1 MKNLIYKIAWFF
13 CLPTI
18 ILHELSHVIMC
29 LIFGKAVTGFDYKIT
44 NEPNFSASVWIIFKE
59 GRKLLPIIII
69 AIAPLFSLVFIL
81 LMASFGLL
89 PIYITIYFLLTAK
102 CLLPSKADYKE
113 INNFKEKLN
122 RNFETS
128 DEDFIEYLKTL

>member
-1 MKNLIYKIAWFF
+1 
-13 CLPTI
+13 
-18 ILHELSHVIMC
+18 MC